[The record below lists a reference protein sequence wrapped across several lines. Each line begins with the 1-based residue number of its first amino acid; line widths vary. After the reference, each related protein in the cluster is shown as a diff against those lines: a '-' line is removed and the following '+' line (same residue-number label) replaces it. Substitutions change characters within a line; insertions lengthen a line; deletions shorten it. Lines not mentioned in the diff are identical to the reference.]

1 MFEYLSKIEG
11 KDWAV
16 VFATLIGP
24 VLAVQAQKW
33 IELLRDKRRRKAF
46 LFEQLMATRAS
57 RVSAE
62 HVRALNMIDMVFYGS
77 RIFGILRRSATE
89 KSVLENWDIYLE
101 HLGNQDLQ
109 KRSIDAW
116 VATGSELFTKLL
128 ESIASDLKYTFD
140 RKQLTR
146 GAYSPQAHEEIEF
159 ELTALRKSALSVFKG
174 DASLKLDVV
183 GFPVDPDA
191 LEANKTAIQNIGKA
205 LATGTLRV
213 DIVTKD

>member
-1 MFEYLSKIEG
+1 MLEYLSNIEG

-46 LFEQLMATRAS
+46 LFEQLMATRAA

-77 RIFGILRRSATE
+77 KIFGFLVRNSTE
-89 KSVLENWDIYLE
+89 KAVLENWNIYLD
-101 HLGNQDLQ
+101 HLGDQELQ
-109 KRSIDAW
+109 QQSVDGW
-116 VATGSELFTKLL
+116 SATGRELFTKLL

-159 ELTALRKSALSVFKG
+159 ELTALRKSALSIFKG
-174 DASLKLDVV
+174 D
-183 GFPVDPDA
+183 
-191 LEANKTAIQNIGKA
+191 T
-205 LATGTLRV
+205 
-213 DIVTKD
+213 